1 LWGKALALVSGRY
14 ADLAFDQGYYSS
26 RKLRAWV
33 EAQLTAQLP
42 KEKHPITFASLPYP
56 TYIVSADLSRS
67 EAKIWSQRTT
77 PNELVAEAVE
87 ASCAMPI
94 FFQPVGRRYVDGGVL
109 SNLPTFVFS
118 DRQISDRVLASRVLA
133 FTLKAD
139 DADPTQWGTE
149 HFLQLLAAAIVDG
162 GQSLQL
168 DLQTNVTTIV
178 IPTGKITATDFDRIT
193 PEAVTTL
200 ISNGATATLP

>member
-1 LWGKALALVSGRY
+1 
-14 ADLAFDQGYYSS
+14 
-26 RKLRAWV
+26 
-33 EAQLTAQLP
+33 
-42 KEKHPITFASLPYP
+42 
-56 TYIVSADLSRS
+56 
-67 EAKIWSQRTT
+67 
-77 PNELVAEAVE
+77 
-87 ASCAMPI
+87 
-94 FFQPVGRRYVDGGVL
+94 
-109 SNLPTFVFS
+109 
-118 DRQISDRVLASRVLA
+118 LASRVLA